1 MLVFNKFFYKN
12 KKSKLYFGDRV
23 AVLNDFIYQ
32 TGGSILALCGTN
44 EAAKCRRFCL
54 TQETWIIL
62 LCDDIVSCTGSMTDL
77 GKTYVL
83 RHVSPKDAY
92 VQGYTTLYTAKDT
105 GSWCVSFPRTRYIC
119 VSFPSTRLMNR
130 SKAQPYLKSTKC
142 MRRGMA
148 VWRIRSEIRVVL
160 FSWPLRGSRLALQT
174 LHPRRFLPSLPALR
188 ACIIGCTCTN
198 ALPAQ
203 ARTAIDEQ
211 SLLLAHS
218 SDAVLV
224 SSATVSELISY

>member
-1 MLVFNKFFYKN
+1 MYYSPHVPGGTLDGKHRCVCVWRVIC
-12 KKSKLYFGDRV
+12 FGVVRNERGSQVSSFLPDRRD
-23 AVLNDFIYQ
+23 LNNP
-32 TGGSILALCGTN
+32 AL
-44 EAAKCRRFCL
+44 R
-54 TQETWIIL
+54 WY
-62 LCDDIVSCTGSMTDL
+62 IVSCTGSMTDL